1 VPTRT
6 VKYNKLQCEMRTLG
20 SLLRT
25 RYHAGAAMAALN
37 DVRIARQVMAET
49 ATLWAAEL
57 AGGREHGSTQFH
69 T

>member
-1 VPTRT
+1 
-6 VKYNKLQCEMRTLG
+6 
-20 SLLRT
+20 
-25 RYHAGAAMAALN
+25 MAALN